1 MVTPG
6 GRRQLERPGVRTIQ
20 AEADPRRVIEQWLV
34 TSRAIVDRIGPLMRV
49 LRGAVS
55 TDVEVAA
62 QWKTNQDQT
71 RAAYGFLVG
80 LLVERG
86 ALRDGLG
93 AEQARDVAFVISNVE
108 AYLQH
113 TDVCGWTADEWQQRT
128 AALLAGALLPPAA

>member
-6 GRRQLERPGVRTIQ
+6 GRGQLERPWVRTIQ

-62 QWKTNQDQT
+62 QWKTNHDQT
-71 RAAYGFLVG
+71 WAAYGFLVG

-93 AEQARDVAFVISNVE
+93 AERARDVAFVISYVE

-128 AALLAGALLPPAA
+128 AALLTGALLPPAA